1 LCIGYRLYVFAP
13 SKNKFGW
20 HFLLIVY
27 LRYKI
32 NQMAIHKKEA
42 FTQKEQELAE
52 FAKALAH
59 PARIAILKVLAQHN
73 ECICGA
79 IVEAL
84 PLAQS
89 TVSQHLKELKNAG
102 LINGTV
108 DGPKSCYC
116 INWKAFEKFNAEF
129 SFLFNKLKVQNEKAC
144 C

>member
-1 LCIGYRLYVFAP
+1 
-13 SKNKFGW
+13 
-20 HFLLIVY
+20 
-27 LRYKI
+27 
-32 NQMAIHKKEA
+32 MAIHKKEE
-42 FTQKEQELAE
+42 FNEKDQELAA

-73 ECICGA
+73 ECICGQ
-79 IVEAL
+79 IVEVL

-116 INWKAFEKFNAEF
+116 INWKAFEKFNTEF
-129 SFLFNKLKVQNEKAC
+129 NFLFSKLKVQNEKAC